1 MPFKE
6 VLYDL
11 SYQNLILYGAV
22 IPSFDS
28 GDKKDN
34 GDGKSGNNE
43 EILWVDDPNNRQRA
57 IEMIQKMV

>member
-28 GDKKDN
+28 SDKKES